1 MKLIEGSMLL
11 SESMLL
17 EDLLLLINK
26 LIKLADF
33 TTLEVNIVQGN
44 HLLRHGLIPKIQ
56 TM

>member
-11 SESMLL
+11 SESRLL